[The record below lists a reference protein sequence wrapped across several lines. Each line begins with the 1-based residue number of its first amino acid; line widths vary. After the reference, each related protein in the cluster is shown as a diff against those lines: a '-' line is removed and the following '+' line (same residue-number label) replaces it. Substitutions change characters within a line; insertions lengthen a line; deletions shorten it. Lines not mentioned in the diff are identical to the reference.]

1 MGYYRYGSCMVRG
14 CSYCTCFRG
23 IIVIKYLLG
32 LSLALSLSSAA
43 FADNLVSF
51 HQSDSLAY
59 VLYTQEEADKLGM
72 GANVKIKTDQGIV
85 LKGKL
90 LHKGKWFH
98 KVMAKVRVTKIE
110 KL

>member
-1 MGYYRYGSCMVRG
+1 MGYYGYVSCIVGVR
-14 CSYCTCFRG
+14 SYCTCFRG
-23 IIVIKYLLG
+23 LIVIKYLLG
-32 LSLALSLSSAA
+32 FTLVLSLSPAA
-43 FADNLVSF
+43 YADNLVSF

-59 VLYTQEEADKLGM
+59 VLYTQEEADKLGK
-72 GANVKIKTDQGIV
+72 GANVKIKTDQGLV